1 MGILRVIL
9 ALCVYFVHTGWIGGF
24 VVFPDRFRAVYSF
37 FIISGFYMALILNRK
52 YVGKKGSYLLFL
64 SNRFLRIYP
73 IYWAVVLAT
82 IIFSG
87 VMLWRGVD
95 TGDISGYVRYYAYL
109 LHGHALMLPA
119 VVASDIISLF
129 TILFGNV
136 LMIFH
141 CGFFTRCSES
151 SINNFS
157 RGLSTLAM
165 TWTLVLELL
174 FYLIAP
180 LLLRKKG
187 LPARLGVI
195 AGVFFLWF
203 VIFHFRLLSTYSTAY
218 IFMHAMKFFM
228 LGFISFI
235 LYEKLPLKK
244 IHPLALVGI
253 CLVFVVF
260 MLVYAHIPLPNLRY
274 KWLVFNDYIYYVS
287 VVAAVPFLFQFS
299 NLLSFDGFI
308 GQLSYPIYISHLL
321 TNEVLA
327 STHIVRPHTQP
338 FIITGLLCVLVFSFA
353 VMYLLENPIDRFR
366 QMRVAAAQV
375 PGKLNKARQ

>member
-1 MGILRVIL
+1 
-9 ALCVYFVHTGWIGGF
+9 
-24 VVFPDRFRAVYSF
+24 
-37 FIISGFYMALILNRK
+37 MALILNRK
-52 YVGKKGSYLLFL
+52 YVGKKGSYLLFI

-73 IYWAVVLAT
+73 IYWVVVLAS

-95 TGDISGYVRYYAYL
+95 TGDVSGYLRYYTYL

-119 VVASDIISLF
+119 VVVSDIISLF

-136 LMIFH
+136 IMIFH
-141 CGFFTRCSES
+141 CGFFTRCGES
-151 SINNFS
+151 SFS
-157 RGLSTLAM
+157 RGLGTMSM

-180 LLLRKKG
+180 FLLRRKG
-187 LPARLGVI
+187 LLARLGVI
-195 AGVFFLWF
+195 AGVFLLWF

-218 IFMHAMKFFM
+218 AFMHAMKFFM

-244 IHPLALVGI
+244 IPPLALVGI
-253 CLVFVVF
+253 CLLFVAF

-274 KWLVFNDYIYYVS
+274 KWLNFNDYIYYVS
-287 VVAAVPFLFQFS
+287 VVAALPFLFQFS
-299 NLLSFDGFI
+299 NLLRFDGFI

-327 STHIVRPHTQP
+327 STHIIRPHTQT
-338 FIITGLLCVLVFSFA
+338 FIIIGLLWVLVFSIA

-375 PGKLNKARQ
+375 PGKMSKARQKRSIPRSLDASSQGASG